1 MDREL
6 TTKRTPNT
14 TVTTKITFSTPRKD
28 LYILKELLRIEDKPA
43 VLDWTSTKTMIN
55 IHIIICVVF
64 NTDNKFIFY
73 YKDFL
78 KINTKYLSLN

>member
-28 LYILKELLRIEDKPA
+28 LYILKELLRLEDKPA
-43 VLDWTSTKTMIN
+43 VLD
-55 IHIIICVVF
+55 
-64 NTDNKFIFY
+64 
-73 YKDFL
+73 
-78 KINTKYLSLN
+78 